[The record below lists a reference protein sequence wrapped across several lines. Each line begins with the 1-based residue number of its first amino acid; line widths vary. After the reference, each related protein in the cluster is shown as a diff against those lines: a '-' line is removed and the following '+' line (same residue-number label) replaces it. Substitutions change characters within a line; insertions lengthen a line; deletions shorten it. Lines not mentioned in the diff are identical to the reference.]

1 MFTIKK
7 INHKNNKVIEILDSI
22 SGTKAK
28 IQLSYGASLD
38 ELNIRNIKVI
48 TNLYPL
54 DYKKTYPSSI
64 LFPFANRI
72 NDGQFNFNGSNYNLQ
87 CNEKQ
92 LNNAIHGL
100 VYNKAFLVDELKKFE
115 NHAEIKLYYEELN
128 PPTGYPF
135 KFRVELTYKLTN
147 EFLSLKI
154 NVINLDDKKLPFTVG
169 WHPYFKSVDLDK
181 SKIQFDCI
189 KKIKCNKNNIALGFE
204 PFNSKMPLSLRKRRF
219 DDAFVLENPDVKF
232 FTPKYNLVLKSSE
245 KESFLQLYTPMN
257 TNAIAIEP
265 MTGVSDSFNN
275 KIGLKKLSSG
285 QSYSI
290 EWQVSIKIK

>member
-7 INHKNNKVIEILDSI
+7 IHHKNNKVIEILDSI

-28 IQLSYGASLD
+28 IQLSYGASLN

-72 NDGQFNFNGSNYNLQ
+72 NDGQFNFNGSNYKLQ

-189 KKIKCNKNNIALGFE
+189 KKIKCNKNNIALGFK

-232 FTPKYNLVLKSSE
+232 FTPEYDLVLKSSE

>member
-7 INHKNNKVIEILDSI
+7 IHHKNNKVIEILDSI

-72 NDGQFNFNGSNYNLQ
+72 NDGQFNFFFSIYNLQ

-189 KKIKCNKNNIALGFE
+189 KKIKCNKYNIALGFE
-204 PFNSKMPLSLRKRRF
+204 PFNSKIPLSLRKRRF

-232 FTPKYNLVLKSSE
+232 FTPEYDLVLKSSE

-275 KIGLKKLSSG
+275 KIGLKKLSPG

>member
-7 INHKNNKVIEILDSI
+7 IHHKNNKVIEILDSI

-72 NDGQFNFNGSNYNLQ
+72 NDGQFNFNGSNYNLP

-169 WHPYFKSVDLDK
+169 WHPYFNSLDLVK
-181 SKIQFDCI
+181 SKIQFSCI
-189 KKIKCNKNNIALGFE
+189 KKIKCNKNKISLGFE

-219 DDAFVLENPDVKF
+219 DDAFVLEHTDVKF
-232 FTPKYNLVLKSSE
+232 FTPEYDLVLKSSE

-275 KIGLKKLSSG
+275 KIGLKKLSPG

>member
-7 INHKNNKVIEILDSI
+7 IHNKDNKVIEITDSI

-38 ELNIRNIKVI
+38 ELIIKNNKVI

-115 NHAEIKLYYEELN
+115 NHAEIKLYYEEIN

-169 WHPYFKSVDLDK
+169 WHPYFNSVDLDK
-181 SKIQFDCI
+181 SKIKFSCI
-189 KKIKCNKNNIALGFE
+189 KKIKCNKNNISLGFE

-219 DDAFVLENPDVKF
+219 DDAFVLEHPDVKF
-232 FTPKYNLVLKSSE
+232 FTPEYDLVLKSSE
-245 KESFLQLYTPMN
+245 KESFLQLYTPIN

-275 KIGLKKLSSG
+275 KIGLKKLSPG

>member
-1 MFTIKK
+1 VFTIKK

-232 FTPKYNLVLKSSE
+232 FTPEYDLVLKSSE

-275 KIGLKKLSSG
+275 KIGLKKLSPG

>member
-7 INHKNNKVIEILDSI
+7 IHQKNNKVIEILDSI

-232 FTPKYNLVLKSSE
+232 FTPEYDLVLKSSE

-275 KIGLKKLSSG
+275 KIGLKKLSPG

>member
-7 INHKNNKVIEILDSI
+7 IHHKNNKVIEILDSI
-22 SGTKAK
+22 SGSKAK

-38 ELNIRNIKVI
+38 ELYIRNIKVI

-232 FTPKYNLVLKSSE
+232 FTPEYDLVLKSSE

-257 TNAIAIEP
+257 ANAIAIEP

-275 KIGLKKLSSG
+275 KIGLKKLSPG

>member
-7 INHKNNKVIEILDSI
+7 IHHKNNKVIEILDSI

-232 FTPKYNLVLKSSE
+232 FTPEYDLVLKSSE

>member
-7 INHKNNKVIEILDSI
+7 IHHKNNKVIEILDSI

-28 IQLSYGASLD
+28 IQLSYGASLN

-100 VYNKAFLVDELKKFE
+100 VYNKTFLIDELKKFE

-232 FTPKYNLVLKSSE
+232 FTPEYDLVLKSSE

-275 KIGLKKLSSG
+275 KIGLKKLSPG

>member
-7 INHKNNKVIEILDSI
+7 IHNKNNKVIEILDSI

-38 ELNIRNIKVI
+38 ELIIRNNKVI

-219 DDAFVLENPDVKF
+219 DDAFVLENPDVKL
-232 FTPKYNLVLKSSE
+232 FTPEYDLVLKSSE

-275 KIGLKKLSSG
+275 KIGLKKLSPG

>member
-7 INHKNNKVIEILDSI
+7 IHSKDNKVIEITNSV

-38 ELNIRNIKVI
+38 ELIIRNIKVI

-147 EFLSLKI
+147 EFLYFKI

-232 FTPKYNLVLKSSE
+232 FTPEYDLVLKSSE

-275 KIGLKKLSSG
+275 KIGLKKLSPG

>member
-7 INHKNNKVIEILDSI
+7 IHHKNNKVIEILDSI

-28 IQLSYGASLD
+28 IQLSYGASLN

-72 NDGQFNFNGSNYNLQ
+72 NDGQFNFNGSNYKLQ

-154 NVINLDDKKLPFTVG
+154 NVINLDDRKLPFTVG

-232 FTPKYNLVLKSSE
+232 FTPEYDLVLKSSE

-275 KIGLKKLSSG
+275 KIGLKKLSPG

>member
-7 INHKNNKVIEILDSI
+7 IHHKNNKVIEILDSI

-28 IQLSYGASLD
+28 IQLSYGASLN

-72 NDGQFNFNGSNYNLQ
+72 NDGQFNFNGSNYKLQ

-232 FTPKYNLVLKSSE
+232 FTPEYDLVLKSSE

>member
-7 INHKNNKVIEILDSI
+7 IHNKNNKVIEILDSI

-232 FTPKYNLVLKSSE
+232 FTPEYDLVLKSSE

-275 KIGLKKLSSG
+275 KIGLKKLSPG

>member
-7 INHKNNKVIEILDSI
+7 IHNKDNKVIEITDSI

-38 ELNIRNIKVI
+38 ELIIRNNKVI

-72 NDGQFNFNGSNYNLQ
+72 NDGQFNFNGSNYHLP

-100 VYNKAFLVDELKKFE
+100 VYNKPFVVDELKKFE

-147 EFLSLKI
+147 GFLSLKI

-169 WHPYFKSVDLDK
+169 WHPYFNSVDLDK
-181 SKIQFDCI
+181 SKIQFSCI
-189 KKIKCNKNNIALGFE
+189 KKIKCNKNKISLGFE
-204 PFNSKMPLSLRKRRF
+204 PFNSKMPLSVRKRIF
-219 DDAFVLENPDVKF
+219 DDAFVLEHQEVKF
-232 FTPKYNLVLKSSE
+232 FTPEYVLVLKSSE

-275 KIGLKKLSSG
+275 KIGLKELSPG
-285 QSYSI
+285 QCYEI
-290 EWQVSIKIK
+290 EWQISIKIK

>member
-7 INHKNNKVIEILDSI
+7 IHSKDNKVIEITNSV

-38 ELNIRNIKVI
+38 ELIIRNIKVI

-54 DYKKTYPSSI
+54 DYIKTYPSSI

-72 NDGQFNFNGSNYNLQ
+72 NDGKFNFNGSNYNLQ

-115 NHAEIKLYYEELN
+115 NHAEIKLYYEEIN

-232 FTPKYNLVLKSSE
+232 FTPEYDLVLKSSE

-275 KIGLKKLSSG
+275 KIGLKKLSPG

>member
-7 INHKNNKVIEILDSI
+7 IHSKDNKVIEITNSV

-38 ELNIRNIKVI
+38 ELIIRNIKVI

-232 FTPKYNLVLKSSE
+232 FTPEYDLVLKSSE

-275 KIGLKKLSSG
+275 KIGLKKLSPG

>member
-7 INHKNNKVIEILDSI
+7 IHHKNNKVIEILDSI

-28 IQLSYGASLD
+28 IQLSYGASLY

-232 FTPKYNLVLKSSE
+232 FTPEYDLVLKSSE

-275 KIGLKKLSSG
+275 KIGLKKLSPG

>member
-7 INHKNNKVIEILDSI
+7 IHNKNNKVIEILDSI
-22 SGTKAK
+22 SRTKAK

-38 ELNIRNIKVI
+38 ELIIRNNKVI

-232 FTPKYNLVLKSSE
+232 FTPEYDLVLKSSE

-275 KIGLKKLSSG
+275 KIGLKKLSPG

>member
-1 MFTIKK
+1 MFTINK
-7 INHKNNKVIEILDSI
+7 IHHNNNKVIEILDSI

-28 IQLSYGASLD
+28 ILLSYGASLD

-204 PFNSKMPLSLRKRRF
+204 PLNSKMPLSLRKRRF

-232 FTPKYNLVLKSSE
+232 FTPEYDLVLKSSE

-275 KIGLKKLSSG
+275 KIGLKKLSPG

>member
-7 INHKNNKVIEILDSI
+7 IHNKNNKVIEILDSI

-38 ELNIRNIKVI
+38 ELIIRNNKVI

-232 FTPKYNLVLKSSE
+232 FTPEYDLVLKSSE

-275 KIGLKKLSSG
+275 KIGLKKLSPG

>member
-204 PFNSKMPLSLRKRRF
+204 PLNSKMPLSLRKRRF

-232 FTPKYNLVLKSSE
+232 FTPEYDLVLKSSE

>member
-7 INHKNNKVIEILDSI
+7 IHNKNNKVIEILDSI

-219 DDAFVLENPDVKF
+219 DDAFVLENPYVKF
-232 FTPKYNLVLKSSE
+232 FTPEYDLVLKSSE

-275 KIGLKKLSSG
+275 KIGLKKLSPG

>member
-1 MFTIKK
+1 M
-7 INHKNNKVIEILDSI
+7 LDSI

-28 IQLSYGASLD
+28 IQLSYGASLN

-72 NDGQFNFNGSNYNLQ
+72 NDGQFNFNGSNYKLQ

-232 FTPKYNLVLKSSE
+232 FTPEYDLVLKSSE

-275 KIGLKKLSSG
+275 KIGLKKLSPG

>member
-7 INHKNNKVIEILDSI
+7 IHHKNNKVIEILDSI

-28 IQLSYGASLD
+28 IQLSYGASLN

-232 FTPKYNLVLKSSE
+232 FTPEYDLVLKSSE
-245 KESFLQLYTPMN
+245 KDSFLQLYTPMN

-275 KIGLKKLSSG
+275 KIGLKKLSPG

>member
-7 INHKNNKVIEILDSI
+7 IHHKNNKVIEILDSI

-28 IQLSYGASLD
+28 IQLSYGASLN

-72 NDGQFNFNGSNYNLQ
+72 NDGQFNFNGSNYKLQ

-154 NVINLDDKKLPFTVG
+154 NVINLDDRKLPFTVG

-181 SKIQFDCI
+181 SKIQFDCT

-232 FTPKYNLVLKSSE
+232 FTPEYDLVLKSSE
-245 KESFLQLYTPMN
+245 KESFLQLYTPIN

-275 KIGLKKLSSG
+275 KIGLKKLSPG

>member
-7 INHKNNKVIEILDSI
+7 IHHKNNKVIEILDSI

-72 NDGQFNFNGSNYNLQ
+72 NEGQFNFNGSNYKLQ

-232 FTPKYNLVLKSSE
+232 FTPEYDLVLKSSE

>member
-7 INHKNNKVIEILDSI
+7 IHHKNNKVIEILDSI

-38 ELNIRNIKVI
+38 ELIIRNIKVI

-232 FTPKYNLVLKSSE
+232 FTPEYDLVLKSSE

-275 KIGLKKLSSG
+275 KIGLKKLSPG

>member
-7 INHKNNKVIEILDSI
+7 IHHKNNKVIEILDSI

-28 IQLSYGASLD
+28 IQLSYGASLN

-232 FTPKYNLVLKSSE
+232 FTPEYDLVLKSSE

>member
-219 DDAFVLENPDVKF
+219 DDAFVLEHPDVKF
-232 FTPKYNLVLKSSE
+232 FTPEYDLVLKSSE

-275 KIGLKKLSSG
+275 KIGLKKLSPG

>member
-7 INHKNNKVIEILDSI
+7 INSKDNKVIEITNSV

-38 ELNIRNIKVI
+38 ELIIRNIKVI

-54 DYKKTYPSSI
+54 EYKKTYPSSI

-100 VYNKAFLVDELKKFE
+100 VYNKAFLVDELKKFK

-232 FTPKYNLVLKSSE
+232 FTPEYDLVLKSSE

-275 KIGLKKLSSG
+275 KIGLKKLSPG

>member
-1 MFTIKK
+1 VFTIKK
-7 INHKNNKVIEILDSI
+7 INSKDNKVIEITNSV

-38 ELNIRNIKVI
+38 ELIIRNIKVI

-54 DYKKTYPSSI
+54 EYKKTYPSSI

-100 VYNKAFLVDELKKFE
+100 VYNKAFLVDELKKFK

-232 FTPKYNLVLKSSE
+232 FTPEYDLVLKSSE

-275 KIGLKKLSSG
+275 KIGLKKLSPG

>member
-232 FTPKYNLVLKSSE
+232 FTPKYDLVLKSSE

>member
-1 MFTIKK
+1 VFTIKK
-7 INHKNNKVIEILDSI
+7 IHSKDNKVIEITNSV

-38 ELNIRNIKVI
+38 ELIIRNIKVI

-54 DYKKTYPSSI
+54 DYIKTYPSSI

-72 NDGQFNFNGSNYNLQ
+72 NDGKFNFNGSNYNLQ

-232 FTPKYNLVLKSSE
+232 FTPEYDLVLKSSE

-275 KIGLKKLSSG
+275 KIGLKKLSPG

>member
-7 INHKNNKVIEILDSI
+7 IHNKNNKVIEILDSI

-38 ELNIRNIKVI
+38 ELIIRNNKVI

-100 VYNKAFLVDELKKFE
+100 VYNKAFLVDELKKFK

-219 DDAFVLENPDVKF
+219 DDAFVLENPDVKL
-232 FTPKYNLVLKSSE
+232 FTPEYDLILKSSE

-275 KIGLKKLSSG
+275 KIGLKKLSPG

>member
-7 INHKNNKVIEILDSI
+7 IHHKNNKVIEILDSI

-28 IQLSYGASLD
+28 IQLSYGASLN

-232 FTPKYNLVLKSSE
+232 FTTEYDLVLKSSE

>member
-7 INHKNNKVIEILDSI
+7 IHHKNNKVIEILDSI

-72 NDGQFNFNGSNYNLQ
+72 NDGQFNFNGSNYKLQ

-232 FTPKYNLVLKSSE
+232 FTPEYDLVLKSSE

>member
-7 INHKNNKVIEILDSI
+7 IHHKNNKVIEILDSI

-28 IQLSYGASLD
+28 IQLSYGASLN

-232 FTPKYNLVLKSSE
+232 FTPEYDLVLKSSE

-275 KIGLKKLSSG
+275 KIGLKKLSPG